1 MEQPMTIGQLAKTT
15 GVSPKTI
22 RYYEQIGVLP
32 VPERTPSGYRQYGE
46 PAVERLHFVS
56 RARALG
62 LPLQRLRML
71 TSILNSARRAPLRP
85 RLLALVR
92 EQISTVQHRIAEL
105 EMLRQQLEHVSE
117 RMLTLAPS
125 PEAGMCRCLEAPGAT
140 ERPRASNLE
149 RLNTRA
155 ASHHRA

>member
-15 GVSPKTI
+15 GVSTKTI

-32 VPERTPSGYRQYGE
+32 VPERTTSGYRQYGE
-46 PAVERLHFVS
+46 PAVARLHFVS

-71 TSILNSARRAPLRP
+71 TSILNGARRAPLRP

-140 ERPRASNLE
+140 ERPRASNLA
-149 RLNTRA
+149 RLKTPA